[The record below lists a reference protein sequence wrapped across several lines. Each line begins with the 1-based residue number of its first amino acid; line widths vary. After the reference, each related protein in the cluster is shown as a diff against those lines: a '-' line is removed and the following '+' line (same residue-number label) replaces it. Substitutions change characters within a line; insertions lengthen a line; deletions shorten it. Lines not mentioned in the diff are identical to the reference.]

1 MVANDLTAEQLKAF
15 AKVPECVE
23 LEQLD
28 AKETFQ
34 HVIFRV
40 EHVVEIFRVDGDD
53 VYSRREANACR
64 RWLKKFASCSEYA
77 SG

>member
-1 MVANDLTAEQLKAF
+1 MVANDLTTQQLKAV

-28 AKETFQ
+28 AKDTFS

-40 EHVVEIFRVDGDD
+40 EHVVEIFAADGED

-64 RWLKKFASCSEYA
+64 RWLKKFAPASEYA
-77 SG
+77 A